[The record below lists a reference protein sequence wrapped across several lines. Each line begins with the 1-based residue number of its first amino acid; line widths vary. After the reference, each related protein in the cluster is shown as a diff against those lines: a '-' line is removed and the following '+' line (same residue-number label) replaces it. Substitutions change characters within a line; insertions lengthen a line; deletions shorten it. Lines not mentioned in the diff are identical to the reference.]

1 MSLPIFALPVA
12 LHLVVAA
19 SSGVP
24 TFDIGPSCHAAAA
37 EETMVSDRMQACVS
51 SERDAH
57 DQLVKNWTTFQVADR
72 SRCVG
77 MMADFDP
84 SYTELLTCLDMAN
97 QVRKMPAELY

>member
-1 MSLPIFALPVA
+1 MPLPILALPVA

-24 TFDIGPSCHAAAA
+24 TFDIRPSCQAAAA
-37 EETMVSDRMQACVS
+37 EETAISDRMQACVS
-51 SERDAH
+51 TEQDAH
-57 DQLVKNWTTFQVADR
+57 NQLVKNWTTYQVVDR

-77 MMADFDP
+77 MMTEFDP

-97 QVRKMPAELY
+97 QVRKLPAELY

>member
-1 MSLPIFALPVA
+1 VPVA

-51 SERDAH
+51 SEQDAH
-57 DQLVKNWTTFQVADR
+57 DQLVKRWTTFQSADR
-72 SRCVG
+72 PRCVG
-77 MMADFDP
+77 MLLDFDP
-84 SYTELLTCLDMAN
+84 SYTELLTCLEMAN
-97 QVRKMPAELY
+97 DVRKFPEELY